1 MIVKK
6 QLRTQWVQN

>member
-6 QLRTQWVQN
+6 QLESSSI

>member
-6 QLRTQWVQN
+6 QLKNSRSL